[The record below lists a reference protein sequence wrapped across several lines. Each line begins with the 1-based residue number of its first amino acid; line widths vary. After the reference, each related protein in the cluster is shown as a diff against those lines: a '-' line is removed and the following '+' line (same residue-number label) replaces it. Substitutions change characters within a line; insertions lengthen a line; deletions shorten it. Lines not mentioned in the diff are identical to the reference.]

1 MYATHALHTE
11 NVSACF
17 SSPAPY
23 WSHCDHIKVFICV
36 WHIHDLIHRHNDTY
50 DVCML
55 SVCMLCGQNGGMTP
69 LLGLRRWGPPF
80 FFFFFLFLAT
90 CDRCGCSCDF
100 ALSAYQSMAAATQP
114 KQNRLFVKVV
124 MISLKITSLPC
135 WVVECSTGLMHNVS
149 LYINEYILFVYIETV
164 WKIEA

>member
-1 MYATHALHTE
+1 MRRMHYIQRTCQRASAHLHHIDHTVITLKYLYACGTYMILYIDIMILMMC
-11 NVSACF
+11 VCSACVCYV
-17 SSPAPY
+17 A
-23 WSHCDHIKVFICV
+23 KTAV
-36 WHIHDLIHRHNDTY
+36 WHLFL
-50 DVCML
+50 V
-55 SVCMLCGQNGGMTP
+55 SGGEVP
-69 LLGLRRWGPPF
+69 LF
-80 FFFFFLFLAT
+80 SFFFFLFLAT

-149 LYINEYILFVYIETV
+149 LYINEYIVFVYIETV